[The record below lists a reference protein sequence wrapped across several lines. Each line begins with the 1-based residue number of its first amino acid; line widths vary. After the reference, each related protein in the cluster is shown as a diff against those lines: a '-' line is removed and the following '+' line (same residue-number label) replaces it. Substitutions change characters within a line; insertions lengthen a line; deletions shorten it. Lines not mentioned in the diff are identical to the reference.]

1 MPWMRVSI
9 GVGAVAVVAGVCG
22 MILWIHDGSHFFDL
36 AVAVAMAGFLTLISC
51 VLTRVF
57 GSSHGTQDDAF
68 RRGRSMGY
76 DAGFLEGH
84 RTARPVVVPLHL
96 VGRAPALVGRDPA
109 LVARDNDSDSDSVS
123 DSDIDSHRSDEQ
135 DTRVPSA
142 PMWRR
147 DGGEGVDWWDRW
159 DRGSVWVR
167 GRRTPLLVGALAL
180 GVIGVLTAS
189 MMLPTSASTVTARP
203 LPGTLFNG
211 DAPRLPATPALVAK
225 LRARPA
231 VATITRLSPL
241 APPVAAGV
249 AAVPA
254 AAVLADTAVAAAP
267 ASTAVA
273 AVRAPSSPKSTPGT
287 GVAAPVTAYLPAVS
301 SPVTVPVVVPA
312 PAAPVV
318 ALTAAEQTAANAKA
332 AADLTAANAAAA
344 AAETA
349 RVAAAAAEATRL
361 QAIADAYAVAHPAG

>member
-9 GVGAVAVVAGVCG
+9 GVGAGAVVAGVAG

-96 VGRAPALVGRDPA
+96 VGRDPELPAHDY
-109 LVARDNDSDSDSVS
+109 DSDSD
-123 DSDIDSHRSDEQ
+123 HADEQ
-135 DTRVPSA
+135 DTPMPAA

-147 DGGEGVDWWDRW
+147 DAREGVDWWDRW
-159 DRGSVWVR
+159 DRGSAWAR

-189 MMLPTSASTVTARP
+189 MLLPTAASTVTSRP
-203 LPGTLFNG
+203 LPGTLFNR
-211 DAPRLPATPALVAK
+211 DEPRSPATPALVAK
-225 LRARPA
+225 LRARGA
-231 VATITRLSPL
+231 VSAVTGLSPL
-241 APPVAAGV
+241 APPAAAGG
-249 AAVPA
+249 AAVPVA
-254 AAVLADTAVAAAP
+254 AAPAGTAVAAAG
-267 ASTAVA
+267 
-273 AVRAPSSPKSTPGT
+273 APSSPNSAPGA
-287 GVAAPVTAYLPAVS
+287 GVAAPVTVYLPAVE
-301 SPVTVPVVVPA
+301 SPVTVPVVA
-312 PAAPVV
+312 TPVV
-318 ALTAAEQTAANAKA
+318 PLTAAEQTAADAKA

-361 QAIADAYAVAHPAG
+361 QALADAYAVAHPAG

>member
-9 GVGAVAVVAGVCG
+9 GVGAGAVVAGVAG

-51 VLTRVF
+51 VLARVF

-96 VGRAPALVGRDPA
+96 VGRDPELPAFDY
-109 LVARDNDSDSDSVS
+109 DSDSDS
-123 DSDIDSHRSDEQ
+123 DSDHADEQ
-135 DTRVPSA
+135 DTPMAAA

-147 DGGEGVDWWDRW
+147 DARAGVDWSDRW
-159 DRGSVWVR
+159 DRGNVWVR

-180 GVIGVLTAS
+180 GAIGVLTAS
-189 MMLPTSASTVTARP
+189 MLPTSASTVTSRP
-203 LPGTLFNG
+203 LPGTLFNL
-211 DAPRLPATPALVAK
+211 DAPRSPATPATVSK
-225 LRARPA
+225 LRTRAA
-231 VATITRLSPL
+231 VSAITGLSPL
-241 APPVAAGV
+241 APPTAAGV
-249 AAVPA
+249 AVVRTAASPA
-254 AAVLADTAVAAAP
+254 GTAASPAVAAAG
-267 ASTAVA
+267 
-273 AVRAPSSPKSTPGT
+273 APSSPNGTPGAGVADPVT
-287 GVAAPVTAYLPAVS
+287 VYLPAVESPVTAPVVVPVVAAPV
-301 SPVTVPVVVPA
+301 VP
-312 PAAPVV
+312 
-318 ALTAAEQTAANAKA
+318 LTAAEQTAADAKA

-344 AAETA
+344 ATETA

-361 QAIADAYAVAHPAG
+361 QALADAYAVAHPAG

>member
-9 GVGAVAVVAGVCG
+9 GVGAGAVVAGVAG

-36 AVAVAMAGFLTLISC
+36 AVAVAMAGFLTLICC

-96 VGRAPALVGRDPA
+96 VGHDAERPAHDY
-109 LVARDNDSDSDSVS
+109 DSNSD
-123 DSDIDSHRSDEQ
+123 HADEQ
-135 DTRVPSA
+135 DA
-142 PMWRR
+142 PMPAAPLWRR
-147 DGGEGVDWWDRW
+147 DAREGVDWGGRW
-159 DRGSVWVR
+159 DRGSGWVR

-180 GVIGVLTAS
+180 GAIGVLTAS
-189 MMLPTSASTVTARP
+189 MLLPTSASTVTSRP

-211 DAPRLPATPALVAK
+211 DEPRSPSTPALLSK
-225 LRARPA
+225 LRVRAA
-231 VATITRLSPL
+231 VSAVTGLSPV
-241 APPVAAGV
+241 APPVVAGV

-254 AAVLADTAVAAAP
+254 VAARARTAVAAAG
-267 ASTAVA
+267 
-273 AVRAPSSPKSTPGT
+273 APSGPSGTPRAG
-287 GVAAPVTAYLPAVS
+287 AADPVTVYLPAVK
-301 SPVTVPVVVPA
+301 SPVTVPV
-312 PAAPVV
+312 AAPVV
-318 ALTAAEQTAANAKA
+318 AAPVVPLTAAEQTAADAKA
-332 AADLTAANAAAA
+332 AADLTASNAAAA

-361 QAIADAYAVAHPAG
+361 QAAADAYAVAHPAG